1 MIFIILIQAAG
12 NSQEWNQILLTIK
25 YVTRLRII
33 WNFKAVVGNGVNNL
47 VASKGRNANGT
58 WVAHHFPEEINDM
71 FNVIQRTVLA
81 YDLDA
86 AELFQVKNV
95 NLKKKKIDILTHKT
109 SKFPF

>member
-1 MIFIILIQAAG
+1 M
-12 NSQEWNQILLTIK
+12 
-25 YVTRLRII
+25 
-33 WNFKAVVGNGVNNL
+33 

-86 AELFQVKNV
+86 AELFQVKYE
-95 NLKKKKIDILTHKT
+95 L
-109 SKFPF
+109 